1 MSMPRPKGK
10 AQKIADSVLKNKG
23 VAAPKKTK
31 RDKEHNLCLIFVG
44 LEDF

>member
-1 MSMPRPKGK
+1 MPRPKGK

-31 RDKEHNLCLIFVG
+31 RDKEPPRQLPAPY
-44 LEDF
+44 